1 MNRFECRGV
10 DGGVYRIE
18 DTRVTEFRP
27 SNGRLLQAQ
36 NFNPLSHRLLN
47 RRWQTDITD
56 GA

>member
-36 NFNPLSHRLLN
+36 NLNPLSHRLLN